1 MNAKD
6 GNGLE
11 RKILELT
18 VLYEISQLLISHSEP
33 KEVVGPV
40 LDILNS
46 KMGMERGT
54 LTLIDTES
62 HELMIEVAHGLTRE
76 EMKKGHYKLGEGVT
90 GTVVERGEPMI
101 IPRVGENP
109 LFLDRTGAR
118 NEMRTN
124 KNGRYHL
131 RRVKR

>member
-1 MNAKD
+1 MEPYNIE
-6 GNGLE
+6 NNSLE
-11 RKILELT
+11 RKVLELT
-18 VLYEISQLLISHSEP
+18 VLHDVSQLLISHAEP
-33 KEVVGPV
+33 TDVVRPI

-90 GTVVERGEPMI
+90 GTVVEKGEPMI
-101 IPRVGENP
+101 IIYQDTQGG
-109 LFLDRTGAR
+109 F
-118 NEMRTN
+118 
-124 KNGRYHL
+124 
-131 RRVKR
+131 